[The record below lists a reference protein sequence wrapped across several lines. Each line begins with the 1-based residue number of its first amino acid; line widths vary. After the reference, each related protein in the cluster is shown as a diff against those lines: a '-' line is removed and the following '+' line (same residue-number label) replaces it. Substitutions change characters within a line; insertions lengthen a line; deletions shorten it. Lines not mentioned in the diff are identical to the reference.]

1 VVAVPAGA
9 LLWLAADAHRLRS
22 ADAHADAH
30 ADARH
35 ARAEALARAAGHA
48 DEVLTMSAHMAVATG
63 APAWFARYDSAG
75 PALEAALAEVASAEA
90 ASADGP
96 GGPGAAAARAA
107 RAAHARL
114 GRAER
119 GAFALARAGRGDSA
133 QRVLAGA
140 AYRADK
146 AAYAA
151 AQRALVDAG
160 AADRARRSRAE
171 RARARRAEWVALL
184 ALAGCVATWA
194 AGLRAVARWRRA
206 LETRLRAVF
215 DRSAVGISVLDPA
228 GRVVDA
234 NAAFAALVGRPREA
248 VLGRVAA
255 SFSPAED
262 GDITRDLVR
271 ALRAGERDR
280 VDVEKRFLR
289 PDGST
294 RWGRVTLTTMPL
306 PEGQGLV
313 GIVQDITDRKGLE
326 ARLAHQ
332 AMHDPLT
339 DLPNRALLL
348 DRVAH
353 ALARA
358 GRRPGNVVMLL
369 VDLDGFRRVNEALGQ
384 AAGDHLLVTAA
395 SRLRHATRGADTVA
409 RVGVDEFAVLLE
421 DVGSA
426 EDVRRVTDR
435 VRRALAR
442 PIPVEGTPVV
452 LRASVGVAPAGE
464 TAAPEAL
471 LRDAAVAVARAKQL
485 GGDRTVHFAGDLE
498 RVGAHH
504 LALEADLR
512 AAIEGAAGADP
523 AGPGPCPFHLLYQ
536 PIVALD
542 GGAAAGAGR
551 PEGVEALVRWQHPGR
566 GLVSPADFIPLAEET
581 GLVVPLGRWVLREA
595 VRQAARWRADLGAAA
610 AADYVSVNVSA
621 QQLRDDH
628 FVAEVR
634 DALAEEGLP
643 PECLLLEIT
652 ETALVHDTPATVAR
666 LAALKALGVRL
677 AVDDFGTGYS
687 SLGYL
692 QRFPVD
698 VLKIDRVFVDG
709 LQRGGSDAAL
719 ARTVV
724 ALGGSLGLRTV
735 AEGVETAEQA
745 AALRAMGCTYAQ
757 GFLFARPLTAA
768 AVEARLRGAAAPAAS
783 MPAAA

>member
-1 VVAVPAGA
+1 
-9 LLWLAADAHRLRS
+9 
-22 ADAHADAH
+22 
-30 ADARH
+30 
-35 ARAEALARAAGHA
+35 
-48 DEVLTMSAHMAVATG
+48 
-63 APAWFARYDSAG
+63 
-75 PALEAALAEVASAEA
+75 
-90 ASADGP
+90 
-96 GGPGAAAARAA
+96 
-107 RAAHARL
+107 
-114 GRAER
+114 
-119 GAFALARAGRGDSA
+119 
-133 QRVLAGA
+133 
-140 AYRADK
+140 
-146 AAYAA
+146 
-151 AQRALVDAG
+151 
-160 AADRARRSRAE
+160 
-171 RARARRAEWVALL
+171 VALL
-184 ALAGCVATWA
+184 ALAGCVGTWA

-248 VLGRVAA
+248 VLGRVGA

-294 RWGRVTLTTMPL
+294 RWGRLTLTTIAL

-358 GRRPGNVVMLL
+358 GRCPGRVVMLL

-435 VRRALAR
+435 VRRALSR

-452 LRASVGVAPAGE
+452 LRASVGVAPAGD
-464 TAAPEAL
+464 APAPEAL

-485 GGDRTVHFAGDLE
+485 GGDCTVHFAGDLE

-512 AAIEGAAGADP
+512 AAIEGAAGAGP
-523 AGPGPCPFHLLYQ
+523 AGPCPFHLLYQ
-536 PIVALD
+536 PIYALD
-542 GGAAAGAGR
+542 GDAPAGAGR
-551 PEGVEALVRWQHPGR
+551 PEGAEALVRWQHPRR

-595 VRQAARWRADLGAAA
+595 VRQAARWRADLGPDAAVG
-610 AADYVSVNVSA
+610 YVSVNVSA

-643 PECLLLEIT
+643 PGCLLLEIT
-652 ETALVHDTPATVAR
+652 ETALVHDTPAAVAR
-666 LAALKALGVRL
+666 LAALKAVGVRL

-757 GFLFARPLTAA
+757 GFLFARPLAA
-768 AVEARLRGAAAPAAS
+768 AALEARLRAAAAAPADAA
-783 MPAAA
+783 PAAV